1 MSARKFNLTIQNLIR
16 YYELG
21 KILKNKI
28 KVFTEYTRKIKK
40 FIQIYGHI
48 LPIVLSVTTMQA
60 HAQPLS
66 HPAHQL
72 AARSHS
78 AAAHW
83 LDKQAAA
90 HWLDV

>member
-1 MSARKFNLTIQNLIR
+1 
-16 YYELG
+16 
-21 KILKNKI
+21 
-28 KVFTEYTRKIKK
+28 
-40 FIQIYGHI
+40 
-48 LPIVLSVTTMQA
+48 MQA
-60 HAQPLS
+60 HVEPLS

-90 HWLDV
+90 HWLDVNKAAVDWLDSRGKVFGGRTIAH

>member
-1 MSARKFNLTIQNLIR
+1 MSARKFNLKIQNLAK

-21 KILKNKI
+21 KILKTKI
-28 KVFTEYTRKIKK
+28 KFLLNTHENLT
-40 FIQIYGHI
+40 QIFDHI

-60 HAQPLS
+60 HVEPLS

-72 AARSHS
+72 AARSDN